1 MGLRIIKVKS
11 ASPAQTASLAES
23 LGPALARGTILILEG
38 ELGAGKT
45 TFVKGLAAGLAAGG
59 QPRSPSYTL
68 IREYGILVHA
78 DLYRLTAE
86 ESARLG
92 WEDYLEGDRILAV
105 EWGNVLPISFWGRSP
120 VIRISFT
127 IQGAEARELTFEV
140 AADAPPALVGIM
152 EAAACV

>member
-1 MGLRIIKVKS
+1 MGFRVFKVKS
-11 ASPAQTASLAES
+11 TSPAQTASLAAS
-23 LGPALARGTILILEG
+23 LALALARGTVIILEG

-45 TFVKGLAAGLAAGG
+45 TFVKGLAAGLDAGG

-68 IREYGILVHA
+68 IREYGVLVHA

-92 WEDYLEGDRILAV
+92 WDDYWDGERVLAV

-120 VIRISFT
+120 VVRINFT
-127 IQGAEARELTFEV
+127 ITGAVERELIFEIS
-140 AADAPPALVGIM
+140 ADAPPALIRILEG
-152 EAAACV
+152 AA